1 MFMHAVS
8 RGMGVLTCSA
18 SLWVAEVDVIG
29 SGSSTP
35 FFVSHTRQ
43 HSSPGRGRLYNCR
56 PRPCAALHL
65 QADHSLYIRSLAG
78 RDLGGEGLGAA
89 NEFRQLVS
97 LKSFVAATWHTLG
110 GPCLSRAFAG
120 MKKTMQGCRTVTAST
135 ASVCAE

>member
-1 MFMHAVS
+1 MFMQVVS
-8 RGMGVLTCSA
+8 RGTCVLTCSA

-65 QADHSLYIRSLAG
+65 QAGHSLYIRSLAG
-78 RDLGGEGLGAA
+78 RDLGGGGLGAA
-89 NEFRQLVS
+89 NAFRQLM
-97 LKSFVAATWHTLG
+97 KSFVAATWHTLG
-110 GPCLSRAFAG
+110 GPCLPRAFAG

-135 ASVCAE
+135 SSVCAE